1 MQPVL
6 SSKQNTWAD
15 IAALRKNRDI
25 RKETEKVAKDL
36 K

>member
-6 SSKQNTWAD
+6 SSKLNTWAD
-15 IAALRKNRDI
+15 IAALRTGTLD
-25 RKETEKVAKDL
+25 KETEKVAKDL